1 VTPSTT
7 SSPAPVPED
16 PGRSPSD
23 LAGLLDLVDPALRR
37 EALTHATW
45 AERSSP
51 SFERLEFLGDAV
63 LGVIVTTEL
72 FTRHPRASEGDLT
85 FMRQRVVS
93 REACARVASEC
104 GLPELMV
111 HAAPRRHADEA
122 RAMAG
127 SRNVRAALA
136 ESAIG
141 AGWRGAGPDATAHA
155 VLLSFSAAL
164 DAAPG
169 GAADPKSA
177 LQEAL
182 QAAGGLTARYEITGQ
197 DGPPHARTF
206 RARVLQGDRELAR
219 GSGGSKQSAERA
231 AAARALDAIQE
242 ER

>member
-16 PGRSPSD
+16 PGRRPSD

>member
-16 PGRSPSD
+16 PGRRPSD
-23 LAGLLDLVDPALRR
+23 LAGLLDLVPPALRR
-37 EALTHATW
+37 EALTHTTW
-45 AERSSP
+45 ADPASP

-72 FTRHPRASEGDLT
+72 FVRHPQASEGDLT

-155 VLLSFSAAL
+155 VLSSFSAAL
-164 DAAPG
+164 DAAPD

-182 QAAGGLTARYEITGQ
+182 QAAGGVTARYEITGQ

-206 RARVLQGDRELAR
+206 HARVLQGDRELAH
-219 GSGGSKQSAERA
+219 GSGGSKQAAERS
-231 AAARALDAIQE
+231 AAARALDVIA
-242 ER
+242 RDG

>member
-7 SSPAPVPED
+7 SSPAQVPED
-16 PGRSPSD
+16 PGRRPSD

-45 AERSSP
+45 AEPSSP
-51 SFERLEFLGDAV
+51 SFDRLEFLGDAV

-72 FTRHPRASEGDLT
+72 FTRHPGASEGDLT

-93 REACARVASEC
+93 REACAQVASEC
-104 GLPELMV
+104 GLPDRMV
-111 HAAPRRHADEA
+111 NDAPRRHAEEA
-122 RAMAG
+122 RGMAG

-141 AGWRGAGPDATAHA
+141 AGWLGAGPDATAHA
-155 VLLSFSAAL
+155 VLSSFSAAL

-182 QAAGGLTARYEITGQ
+182 QAAGGVTARYEITGQ

-206 RARVLQGDRELAR
+206 HARVLQGDRELAR
-219 GSGGSKQSAERA
+219 GSGGSKQAAERA
-231 AAARALDAIQE
+231 AAARARDALGE